1 MKIICESCETVFK
14 AEAVKGMTNCPVC
27 GAAFDEGG
35 GNVNNQGDK
44 EEEGLMYLDEINI
57 YPYHFQ
63 SSNVTLYC
71 KECNTDNFLKLDDF
85 DELSEEE
92 YVILKEGVVVK
103 CQGCGKEQKPRK
115 ILYKEK
121 DSDDDNSSTSSLP
134 HCPICNS
141 TMLKK
146 ISLTSKVMAT
156 AALGVL
162 ANPHNSKT
170 YECKN
175 CGYKF

>member
-27 GAAFDEGG
+27 GAAFDEEE
-35 GNVNNQGDK
+35 GNANNQGG
-44 EEEGLMYLDEINI
+44 EEGLMYLHHI
-57 YPYHFQ
+57 YIF
-63 SSNVTLYC
+63 SNHPQDNVVTLYC
-71 KECNTDNFLKLDDF
+71 KECKTEVDLKLDNF
-85 DELSEEE
+85 DELVQKE
-92 YVILKEGVVVK
+92 YVTLKQGIVVK

-121 DSDDDNSSTSSLP
+121 HSDTSSISSLP

-141 TMLKK
+141 TILKK

-156 AALGVL
+156 AALGVF

>member
-27 GAAFDEGG
+27 GAAFDEGE
-35 GNVNNQGDK
+35 GNANNQGDK
-44 EEEGLMYLDEINI
+44 EEEGLMYLDGIHI
-57 YPYHFQ
+57 YHSHPQ
-63 SSNVTLYC
+63 DNDVNLYC

-85 DELSEEE
+85 EELVKKE
-92 YVILKEGVVVK
+92 YVTLKEGIVVK

-121 DSDDDNSSTSSLP
+121 DSSSGVSIPS
-134 HCPICNS
+134 CPVCGSIV
-141 TMLKK
+141 LKK

-156 AALGVL
+156 AALGVF
-162 ANPHNSKT
+162 ANPYNSKT